1 MFHLQILYVV
11 TCYSVAVP
19 IVSLAAVANMTV
31 ATGSLLLLLLSVGVR
46 CRCAVGYVPLL

>member
-31 ATGSLLLLLLSVGVR
+31 ATGSYMFAPIQSAFGA
-46 CRCAVGYVPLL
+46 AVPVFHT